1 MGRCYT
7 GFHAAGRF
15 YQPEQGMEG
24 GDGAEIT
31 GISPVIPISG
41 IPTSRVENTQTA
53 NVPNLHAFTICLSG
67 CCVHSP
73 MLGDSGDTAGR
84 KAQVQ

>member
-24 GDGAEIT
+24 GMGLR
-31 GISPVIPISG
+31 
-41 IPTSRVENTQTA
+41 SRGSRQ
-53 NVPNLHAFTICLSG
+53 
-67 CCVHSP
+67 
-73 MLGDSGDTAGR
+73 
-84 KAQVQ
+84 